1 MHDMLTALLDSPAVL
16 AAAIAVLS
24 ILNGAVGALA
34 LRDSSRQAFVELAPY
49 LPPGPVGKV
58 RSRRAQLALPFLIAT
73 VVIAVTLSADRLTRE
88 IIGGGYLVA
97 LVAGCALNITGW
109 LTVRALVNPA
119 AAEGRIRYTAMYRY
133 RTSSAQTLGMA
144 LFSGAVGI
152 LFGSLAFVAGS
163 LFLLAT
169 AGGYLRRAWQ
179 ASRTL
184 DRDMGAR

>member
-1 MHDMLTALLDSPAVL
+1 MLAVLLDSPAVL

-34 LRDSSRQAFVELAPY
+34 LRDHSRQEFVECDPY
-49 LPPGPVGKV
+49 LPPGPAGKV
-58 RSRRAQLALPFLIAT
+58 RSRWAQLTLPFVIAT
-73 VVIAVTLSADRLTRE
+73 VVIGVTLSADRLTRE

-97 LVAGCALNITGW
+97 LLAGCALNITGW

-119 AAEGRIRYTAMYRY
+119 AAEGRIRNTPMYRY
-133 RTSSAQTLGMA
+133 RTSSAQTLVMA

-169 AGGYLRRAWQ
+169 AGGYFRRARQ
-179 ASRTL
+179 ASRSF
-184 DRDMGAR
+184 DRHKGAPR